1 MRRYLTTNDQEASRL
16 LMPSTQLLMRLLSR
30 ISLANAEVVTTQ
42 AMVMQLYCALLAENV
57 RTQDDVDDMQVFAA
71 SSLRFQCNSLV
82 SGGWLY

>member
-57 RTQDDVDDMQVFAA
+57 RTEDDVDDMQVFAA
-71 SSLRFQCNSLV
+71 SSLRFQRNSLV